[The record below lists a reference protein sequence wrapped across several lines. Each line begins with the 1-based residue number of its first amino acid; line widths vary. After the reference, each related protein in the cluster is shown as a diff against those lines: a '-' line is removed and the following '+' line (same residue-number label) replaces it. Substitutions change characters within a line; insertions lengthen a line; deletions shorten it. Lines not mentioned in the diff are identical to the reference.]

1 MDYGRIARLSLLMFA
16 LAGIAQAADKAT
28 LADAA
33 EHRDRG
39 LIAKLLATGA
49 DVNAAQ
55 VDGMTALHW
64 AVYNDE
70 AETAGLLVRS
80 RANVNATNRYGVPPL
95 SIACTNGNA
104 TLVRLLLDAGAN
116 ANASLPGGE
125 TVLMTAA
132 RVGNLEAVK
141 ALLARGA
148 NPNAKERR
156 DQTALMWAAAEG
168 HATVV
173 RALIEAGSE
182 VKATLASGFT
192 PLFFA
197 VREGHIDVVRV
208 LLDAGVNVN
217 ETLTPKADRPASTA
231 TVVNTSY
238 KPMRNGT
245 SPLLLAVENGHFELA
260 MALVEAG
267 ADPND
272 QRSGFSPL
280 HAISWVRKP
289 DASDVGDPAPIGS
302 GRLTSLEFV
311 RALVARGANVNAR
324 LAKGTPRPPA
334 SATLLGTEGATPFL
348 MAADRADVPLMREL
362 QKAGADPFLPN
373 ADKTTPLMA
382 AAGLGTSDPLEEA
395 GTEDEALDAVKM
407 LLDLGADINA
417 VDNKGDT
424 AMHGAAYGN
433 FPLIVK
439 LLADRGADINIW
451 KRADTEGRTPLFIAE
466 GYKAGRPQPSRPT
479 IDAIQGLMAAAGV
492 STEGTRP
499 RIRDIYEKAPV
510 APEKPQKP

>member
-1 MDYGRIARLSLLMFA
+1 MDYGRIARLSLMMFA
-16 LAGIAQAADKAT
+16 LAGTVQAADTAT
-28 LADAA
+28 VADAA
-33 EHRDRG
+33 EHRNHA
-39 LIAKLLATGA
+39 LVKELLAKGA
-49 DVNAAQ
+49 DVNTAQ

-64 AVYNDE
+64 AVFNDD

-95 SIACTNGNA
+95 FIACTNGNA
-104 TLVRLLLDAGAN
+104 TVVRLLLDAGAD

-132 RVGNLEAVK
+132 RVGNLEAVR

-148 NPNAKERR
+148 NPNAQERR

-173 RALIEAGSE
+173 QALIEAGSTIN
-182 VKATLASGFT
+182 ATLASGFT

-208 LLDAGVNVN
+208 LLHAGVNVN
-217 ETLTPKADRPASTA
+217 EPLKPKEDKPAPP
-231 TVVNTSY
+231 VGTSY
-238 KPMRNGT
+238 KPVRNGT

-272 QRSGFSPL
+272 QRSGFSSL

-302 GRLTSLEFV
+302 GRLTSLQFV
-311 RALVARGANVNAR
+311 QALVARGANVNAR
-324 LAKGTPRPPA
+324 LGKGVPRPPA
-334 SATLLGTEGATPFL
+334 SATMLGTEGATPFL

-362 QKAGADPFLPN
+362 LKAGADPLLPN

-395 GTEDEALDAVKM
+395 GTEDEALEAVKM
-407 LLDLGADINA
+407 LLDLGADLNA
-417 VDNKGDT
+417 VDSKGDT

-433 FPLIVK
+433 FPTIVK

-451 KRADTEGRTPLFIAE
+451 KQADTEGRTPLFIAE

-479 IDAIQGLMAAAGV
+479 IDALHSLMAAAGIP
-492 STEGTRP
+492 TDGTRP

>member
-1 MDYGRIARLSLLMFA
+1 MEYGRIARLSLLMLA
-16 LAGIAQAADKAT
+16 LAGIAHAADNAT
-28 LADAA
+28 FADAA
-33 EHRDRG
+33 EHRNHA
-39 LIAKLLATGA
+39 LVKELLAKGA
-49 DVNAAQ
+49 DVNTAQ

-64 AVYNDE
+64 AVYNDD
-70 AETAGLLVRS
+70 AEMAGLLVRS

-104 TLVRLLLDAGAN
+104 AMVMLLLDAGAG

-148 NPNAKERR
+148 NPNAQERR
-156 DQTALMWAAAEG
+156 EQTALMWAAAEG

-173 RALIEAGSE
+173 RALIEAGSTIN
-182 VKATLASGFT
+182 ATLPSGFT

-197 VREGHIDVVRV
+197 VREGHIDVVRA
-208 LLDAGVNVN
+208 LLEAGVNVN
-217 ETLTPKADRPASTA
+217 ETLQPKADRPASPLGA
-231 TVVNTSY
+231 NY
-238 KPMRNGT
+238 KPIRNGT
-245 SPLLLAVENGHFELA
+245 SPLMLAVENGHFELA
-260 MALVEAG
+260 IALVAAG

-272 QRSGFSPL
+272 QRSGFTPL

-302 GRLTSLEFV
+302 GTLTSLQFV
-311 RALVARGANVNAR
+311 RALVDWGANVDAR
-324 LAKGTPRPPA
+324 LGKVPRPPA

-362 QKAGADPFLPN
+362 VKAGADPLLPN
-373 ADKTTPLMA
+373 ADKSTPLMA

-424 AMHGAAYGN
+424 VMHGAAYGN
-433 FPLIVK
+433 FPVIVQ
-439 LLADRGADINIW
+439 LLADRGADINVW
-451 KRADTEGRTPLFIAE
+451 KRADTEGRTPLYIAE
-466 GYKAGRPQPSRPT
+466 GFKAGRPQPSRPT
-479 IDAIQGLMAAAGV
+479 IDVLERLMAAAGV
-492 STEGTRP
+492 STEGVRP

>member
-16 LAGIAQAADKAT
+16 LAGTAHAADKAP

-33 EHRDRG
+33 EHRNGALVRE
-39 LIAKLLATGA
+39 LLAKSA

-64 AVYNDE
+64 AVNNDD
-70 AETAGLLVRS
+70 AELAGLLVRS

-95 SIACTNGNA
+95 STACTNGNA
-104 TLVRLLLDAGAN
+104 ALVRLLLDAGAN

-132 RVGNLEAVK
+132 RVGSLEAVK

-148 NPNAKERR
+148 NPNAQERR

-173 RALIEAGSE
+173 RALIEAGSTIN
-182 VKATLASGFT
+182 ATLPSGFT

-208 LLDAGVNVN
+208 LLEAGVNVN
-217 ETLTPKADRPASTA
+217 ETLQPKADRPASPLGT
-231 TVVNTSY
+231 NY
-238 KPMRNGT
+238 KPIRNGT
-245 SPLLLAVENGHFELA
+245 SPLMLAVENGHFDLA

-272 QRSGFSPL
+272 QRSGFTPL

-302 GRLTSLEFV
+302 GSLTSLQFV
-311 RALVARGANVNAR
+311 HALVARGANVNAR
-324 LAKGTPRPPA
+324 LGKGVPRPPA

-362 QKAGADPFLPN
+362 LKAGADPFLPN
-373 ADKTTPLMA
+373 ADKSTPLMA
-382 AAGLGTSDPLEEA
+382 AAGFGTSDPLEEA
-395 GTEDEALDAVKM
+395 GTEDEALEATKM

-433 FPLIVK
+433 FPAIVQ
-439 LLADRGADINIW
+439 LLADRGADVDIW
-451 KRADTEGRTPLFIAE
+451 KQPDKEGRTPLFIAE

-479 IDAIQGLMAAAGV
+479 IDALERLMAAAGV
-492 STEGTRP
+492 STEGIRP
-499 RIRDIYEKAPV
+499 RIRDIYEKQPV

>member
-1 MDYGRIARLSLLMFA
+1 MNYGRIVRLSLLIFVV
-16 LAGIAQAADKAT
+16 AGMAQAADKAT

-33 EHRDRG
+33 EQRDRA
-39 LIAKLLATGA
+39 LISKLLATGV

-64 AVYNDE
+64 AVYNDD
-70 AETAGLLVRS
+70 AETARLLVRS

-95 SIACTNGNA
+95 SLACTNNNA
-104 TLVRLLLDAGAN
+104 ALVRLLLDAGAN

-132 RVGNLEAVK
+132 KVGNLEAVK

-173 RALIEAGSE
+173 RALIEAGSGIND
-182 VKATLASGFT
+182 TLTSGFT

-208 LLDAGVNVN
+208 LLEAGVNVN
-217 ETLTPKADRPASTA
+217 ETLKPRKDQPAPIGSA
-231 TVVNTSY
+231 RYQPV
-238 KPMRNGT
+238 RNGT
-245 SPLLLAVENGHFELA
+245 SPLLMAVENGHFELA

-272 QRSGFSPL
+272 QRSGFTPL

-289 DASDVGDPAPIGS
+289 DASDAGDPAPIGS

-311 RALVARGANVNAR
+311 RAIVARGANVNAR
-324 LAKGTPRPPA
+324 LNKVPRPPA
-334 SATLLGTEGATPFL
+334 SATMLGTEGATPFL

-362 QKAGADPFLPN
+362 LKVGADPLLPN
-373 ADKTTPLMA
+373 ADKSTPLMA

-433 FPLIVK
+433 FPMIVQ
-439 LLADRGADINIW
+439 LLAKRGADINIW
-451 KRADTEGRTPLFIAE
+451 KRPDTEGRTPLFIAE

-479 IDAIQGLMAAAGV
+479 IDAIQSLMAAAGV

-499 RIRDIYEKAPV
+499 RIRDIYEKLPAP
-510 APEKPQKP
+510 PEKPQKP

>member
-1 MDYGRIARLSLLMFA
+1 MDYGRIVRLSLLIVVV
-16 LAGIAQAADKAT
+16 AGVAQAADKAT

-33 EHRDRG
+33 EQRNPA
-39 LIAKLLATGA
+39 LIRQLLATGA

-64 AVYNDE
+64 AVYNDD
-70 AETAGLLVRS
+70 AETARLLVRS
-80 RANVNATNRYGVPPL
+80 RADVNATNRYGVPPL
-95 SIACTNGNA
+95 FLACTNNNA
-104 TLVRLLLDAGAN
+104 TLVGLLLDAGAN

-132 RVGNLEAVK
+132 KVGNLEAVK

-148 NPNAKERR
+148 NPNARERR

-173 RALIEAGSE
+173 RALIEAGSGIND
-182 VKATLASGFT
+182 TLTSGFT

-197 VREGHIDVVRV
+197 VREGHVDVVRV
-208 LLDAGVNVN
+208 LLEAGVNVN
-217 ETLTPKADRPASTA
+217 ETLKPRKDQPAPTGSA
-231 TVVNTSY
+231 RYQPV
-238 KPMRNGT
+238 RNGT
-245 SPLLLAVENGHFELA
+245 SPLLMAVENGHFELA

-272 QRSGFSPL
+272 QRSGFTPL

-289 DASDVGDPAPIGS
+289 DASDAGDPAPIGS
-302 GRLTSLEFV
+302 GTLTSLQFV
-311 RALVARGANVNAR
+311 GALVARGANVNAR
-324 LAKGTPRPPA
+324 LNKVPRPPA

-362 QKAGADPFLPN
+362 LKAGADPLLPN
-373 ADKTTPLMA
+373 ADKSTPLMA

-433 FPLIVK
+433 FPMIVQ
-439 LLADRGADINIW
+439 LLARRGADINIW
-451 KRADTEGRTPLFIAE
+451 KRPDTEGRTPLFIAE

-479 IDAIQGLMAAAGV
+479 IDAIQSLMAAAGV

-499 RIRDIYEKAPV
+499 RIRDIYEKLPV

>member
-1 MDYGRIARLSLLMFA
+1 MDCGRIAGLSLLMLA
-16 LAGIAQAADKAT
+16 LAGTAVAADTPA

-33 EHRDRG
+33 EQRNRA
-39 LIAKLLATGA
+39 LIRTLLGAGA

-64 AVYNDE
+64 AVYNDD
-70 AETAGLLVRS
+70 AETAGLLVKS

-95 SIACTNGNA
+95 FLACTNGNA
-104 TLVRLLLDAGAN
+104 NLVKLLLDAGAN

-168 HATVV
+168 HAAVV
-173 RALIEAGSE
+173 RALIGAGAAID
-182 VKATLASGFT
+182 ATLTSGFT

-197 VREGHIDVVRV
+197 VREGHIDVARA
-208 LLDAGVNVN
+208 LLEAGVNVN
-217 ETLTPKADRPASTA
+217 EILRPTEP
-231 TVVNTSY
+231 VVGRY
-238 KPMRNGT
+238 DPIGKGT
-245 SPLLLAVENGHFELA
+245 SPLLTAVENGHFELA
-260 MALVEAG
+260 VALVDAG

-272 QRSGFSPL
+272 QRTGFTPL

-289 DASDVGDPAPIGS
+289 DASDGGDPPPIGS
-302 GRLTSLEFV
+302 GRLTSLQFV
-311 RALVARGANVNAR
+311 RALVERRANVNAR
-324 LAKGTPRPPA
+324 LNKGAPRPPE
-334 SATLLGTEGATPFL
+334 SATLLGMEGATPFL
-348 MAADRADVPLMREL
+348 MAADRADVLLMREL
-362 QKAGADPFLPN
+362 LKLGADPLLPN
-373 ADKTTPLMA
+373 SDNSTPLMA
-382 AAGLGTSDPLEEA
+382 AAGFGTANPLEEA
-395 GTEDEALDAVKM
+395 GTEAEALESVKL

-433 FPLIVK
+433 FPAIVQV
-439 LLADRGADINIW
+439 LADRGADVNIW
-451 KRADTEGRTPLFIAE
+451 KRPDTEGRTPLFIAE

-479 IDAIQGLMAAAGV
+479 IDAIQRLMVAAGLPMDGV
-492 STEGTRP
+492 RP
-499 RIRDIYEKAPV
+499 RVRDIYERVPDP
-510 APEKPQKP
+510 PEKPQQP

>member
-1 MDYGRIARLSLLMFA
+1 MEYGRIARLSLLMLA
-16 LAGIAQAADKAT
+16 LAGIAHAADNAT
-28 LADAA
+28 FADAA
-33 EHRDRG
+33 EHRNHA
-39 LIAKLLATGA
+39 LVKELLAKGA
-49 DVNAAQ
+49 DVNTAQ

-64 AVYNDE
+64 AVYNDD
-70 AETAGLLVRS
+70 AEMAGLLVRS

-148 NPNAKERR
+148 NPNAQERR
-156 DQTALMWAAAEG
+156 DQTALMFAAAEG

-173 RALIEAGSE
+173 RALIEAGSTIN
-182 VKATLASGFT
+182 ATLASGFT
-192 PLFFA
+192 PLLFA

-208 LLDAGVNVN
+208 LLEAGVKVN
-217 ETLTPKADRPASTA
+217 ETVTPKAERSAST
-231 TVVNTSY
+231 VNTSY

-311 RALVARGANVNAR
+311 RAIVAHGANVNAR
-324 LAKGTPRPPA
+324 LAKGVPRPPA
-334 SATLLGTEGATPFL
+334 SATMIGTEGTTPFL

-362 QKAGADPFLPN
+362 LKAGADPLLPN
-373 ADKTTPLMA
+373 AGRTTPLMA

-395 GTEDEALDAVKM
+395 GTEDEALEATKM

-417 VDNKGDT
+417 VDDKGDT

-433 FPLIVK
+433 FPMIVQ
-439 LLADRGADINIW
+439 LLANRGADINIW
-451 KRADTEGRTPLFIAE
+451 KRPDTEGRTPLFIAE

-479 IDAIQGLMAAAGV
+479 IDAIQRLMAAAGV
-492 STEGTRP
+492 STDGTRP

>member
-16 LAGIAQAADKAT
+16 LAGTALAADKAP

-33 EHRDRG
+33 EHRNGALVRE
-39 LIAKLLATGA
+39 LLAKGA

-64 AVYNDE
+64 AVNNDD
-70 AETAGLLVRS
+70 AEMAGLLVRS

-104 TLVRLLLDAGAN
+104 TLVRLLLDAGAD

-132 RVGNLEAVK
+132 RVGSLEALK

-173 RALIEAGSE
+173 RALIEAGSTIN
-182 VKATLASGFT
+182 ATLPSGFT

-208 LLDAGVNVN
+208 LLEAGANVN
-217 ETLTPKADRPASTA
+217 ETMKPNKEDRPAPTLNA
-231 TVVNTSY
+231 SY
-238 KPMRNGT
+238 KPVRNGT

-260 MALVEAG
+260 IALVEAG

-272 QRSGFSPL
+272 QRSGFTPL

-302 GRLTSLEFV
+302 GALTSLQFV
-311 RALVARGANVNAR
+311 HALVARGANVNAR
-324 LAKGTPRPPA
+324 LAKVPRPPA

-362 QKAGADPFLPN
+362 VKAGADPLLPN

-424 AMHGAAYGN
+424 VMHGAAYGN
-433 FPLIVK
+433 FPVIVQ

-451 KRADTEGRTPLFIAE
+451 KQADKEGRTPLYIAE
-466 GYKAGRPQPSRPT
+466 GHKAGRPQPSRPT
-479 IDAIQGLMAAAGV
+479 IDAIERLMAAAGV
-492 STEGTRP
+492 STEGIRP